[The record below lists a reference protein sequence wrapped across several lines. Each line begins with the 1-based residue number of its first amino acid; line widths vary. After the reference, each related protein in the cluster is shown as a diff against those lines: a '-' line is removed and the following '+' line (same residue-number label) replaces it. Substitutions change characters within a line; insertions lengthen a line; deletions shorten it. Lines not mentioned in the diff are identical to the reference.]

1 MQLTQHIKKC
11 QMPALASDHPV
22 RMLDGIP
29 YRPRVV
35 FTSSSLTMHIVGL
48 ALVIVA
54 MSIPSAHAQSAATGI
69 ANDAARGSKAGRLS
83 VDALCAQLTLD
94 EVTAIMGREFE
105 RRPDGEQL
113 FRECRYGDSKD
124 KQRVR
129 YFSLGS
135 NILTEASWRKVVES
149 DGKGK
154 VTERDGVL
162 VGDYR
167 GNGFGALDDIWF
179 KDRQGHALYLRVN
192 AKITEDQAVA
202 LAKAARN

>member
-1 MQLTQHIKKC
+1 MHILLL
-11 QMPALASDHPV
+11 ALA
-22 RMLDGIP
+22 IIAT
-29 YRPRVV
+29 
-35 FTSSSLTMHIVGL
+35 FT
-48 ALVIVA
+48 
-54 MSIPSAHAQSAATGI
+54 PPAHAQRAATGI
-69 ANDAARGSKAGRLS
+69 ANDAARGSKTARLS

-94 EVTAIMGREFE
+94 EVTAIMGRNFE

-113 FRECRYGDSKD
+113 FKECKYGDSTD

-135 NILTEASWRKVVES
+135 NIVSEASWRKTMES
-149 DGKGK
+149 GGKGK

-162 VGDYR
+162 VGHHR
-167 GNGFGALDDIWF
+167 GNDFGALDDIWF

-202 LAKAARN
+202 LAKAAMN

>member
-1 MQLTQHIKKC
+1 MRFVLLVLAITATPTR
-11 QMPALASDHPV
+11 PA
-22 RMLDGIP
+22 R
-29 YRPRVV
+29 
-35 FTSSSLTMHIVGL
+35 
-48 ALVIVA
+48 
-54 MSIPSAHAQSAATGI
+54 AQRAATGI
-69 ANDAARGSKAGRLS
+69 AQDAARGPKTVRLS

-94 EVTAIMGREFE
+94 EVTAIMGKDFE
-105 RRPDGEQL
+105 RRP
-113 FRECRYGDSKD
+113 D

-135 NILTEASWRKVVES
+135 SIVNEPSWRKMVES
-149 DGKGK
+149 GGKGK

-162 VGDYR
+162 VGHHR

>member
-1 MQLTQHIKKC
+1 MQLTHIALL
-11 QMPALASDHPV
+11 ALA
-22 RMLDGIP
+22 IIAT
-29 YRPRVV
+29 
-35 FTSSSLTMHIVGL
+35 FT
-48 ALVIVA
+48 
-54 MSIPSAHAQSAATGI
+54 PSAHAQSAATGV
-69 ANDAARGSKAGRLS
+69 AKDAARGSKTARLS

-94 EVTAIMGREFE
+94 EVTAIMGRNFE
-105 RRPDGEQL
+105 RRPDTEHL

-124 KQRVR
+124 KERVR

-135 NILTEASWRKVVES
+135 NILKEASWREMVES
-149 DGKGK
+149 GGKGK

-202 LAKAARN
+202 LAKAAMD